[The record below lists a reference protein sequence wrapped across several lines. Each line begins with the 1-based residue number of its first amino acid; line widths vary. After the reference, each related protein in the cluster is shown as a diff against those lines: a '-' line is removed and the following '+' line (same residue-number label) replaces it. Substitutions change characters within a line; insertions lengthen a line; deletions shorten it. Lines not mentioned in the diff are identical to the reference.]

1 LRVNLENLGYLA
13 LYLKVIISLSKYT
26 WRFFTSSSFWILLLP
41 YDGNDD
47 DDTLIAVAFAAAAI
61 TIFVS
66 SVVNLL

>member
-1 LRVNLENLGYLA
+1 MRVNLENLGYLA